1 MRTDQYSGS
10 VENRKRFL
18 LETIDSVAAEIAGS
32 KTDVG
37 CSPFGH
43 LYDACI
49 YDGENKFRRARQQH
63 SMSGN

>member
-1 MRTDQYSGS
+1 M
-10 VENRKRFL
+10 
-18 LETIDSVAAEIAGS
+18 LETIDSVAAEIDGS

-37 CSPFGH
+37 CSPFGD

>member
-1 MRTDQYSGS
+1 MRTDQYSGF
-10 VENRKRFL
+10 VENRQRFL
-18 LETIDSVAAEIAGS
+18 LETIDSVAAEIDGS

-37 CSPFGH
+37 CSPFGD